1 MSMVARSLR
10 LSCGSIC
17 NPGLRLDWW
26 WARTIL
32 LCTLTAARP
41 YLEIFLIFSTYLDAR
56 RHLQLPYI
64 LKVSLLGTRGPATCT
79 VSSVVTP
86 DPDIAR
92 STLKSYN
99 FIDKTLV
106 SW

>member
-1 MSMVARSLR
+1 MVARSLR

-17 NPGLRLDWW
+17 IPGLPLRLDWW
-26 WARTIL
+26 RTRTTL

-41 YLEIFLIFSTYLDAR
+41 YLEIVGMFTTYLDGR
-56 RHLQLPYI
+56 RHLQPPYI

-79 VSSVVTP
+79 VSSAVTP

-92 STLKSYN
+92 SKLKS
-99 FIDKTLV
+99 
-106 SW
+106 

>member
-1 MSMVARSLR
+1 MVARSLR

-17 NPGLRLDWW
+17 IPGLPLRLDWW
-26 WARTIL
+26 RTRTTL

-41 YLEIFLIFSTYLDAR
+41 YLEIVGIVSTYLDR
-56 RHLQLPYI
+56 RHLQPPYI

-79 VSSVVTP
+79 VSSAVTP

-92 STLKSYN
+92 SKLKS
-99 FIDKTLV
+99 
-106 SW
+106 

>member
-1 MSMVARSLR
+1 M
-10 LSCGSIC
+10 
-17 NPGLRLDWW
+17 
-26 WARTIL
+26 
-32 LCTLTAARP
+32 
-41 YLEIFLIFSTYLDAR
+41 YLDIR